1 MRTIPAFGEPQ
12 DDSTFS
18 GSNCLKILYMSHL
31 ALGDYIYQGPFFK
44 ALVESHPNIRLDI
57 WIDDCRK
64 KKKAWHAD
72 RSQAL
77 VQWLSSES
85 HINDIYP
92 ISSGQS
98 DLDKQIQK
106 AHLQDYD
113 VVVYVATNRTAEFAK
128 TAVKIVN
135 RGKVFGTVPMNRL
148 DNLVNY
154 NTYNKLDGKINIKKI
169 NAFNH
174 ISDFYQHIF
183 RQFFAVTID
192 HNQRLLK
199 LDIAPTL
206 KQQCLSR
213 IDTWAK
219 KNQLNNPRV
228 IFINHLSTCKKR
240 DWKLSQVEE
249 LLLLLGE
256 RFPKCLFIL
265 NTPPSDFE
273 SLNYWAKNNP
283 ITKHLAI
290 EAYTAKEN
298 FFELPGLMSL
308 CSLVISVETAIM
320 HLASSL
326 NIQQIALIRQSA
338 KHWRPLNNS
347 QVLKGRQRVD
357 SITPH
362 EVFNATVRLQ

>member
-1 MRTIPAFGEPQ
+1 MRTTPAFGEPQ
-12 DDSTFS
+12 DGSSFS
-18 GSNCLKILYMSHL
+18 GSNCPRILYMSHL
-31 ALGDYIYQGPFFK
+31 ALGDYIYQGPFLR
-44 ALVESHPNIRLDI
+44 ALTESNPNIRLDI

-64 KKKAWHAD
+64 KKKAWHAG
-72 RSQAL
+72 RSRAL

-92 ISSGQS
+92 IASSQS
-98 DLDKQIQK
+98 ALDKQIQK
-106 AHLQDYD
+106 ARLQDYD
-113 VVVYVATNRTAEFAK
+113 AVVFVATNRTAEFAK

-154 NTYNKLDGKINIKKI
+154 NTYSKLDGKINIKKI
-169 NAFNH
+169 SAFNH

-183 RQFFAVTID
+183 RQFFAVSID

-199 LDIAPTL
+199 LDIAPKL
-206 KQQCLSR
+206 KQQCSSR
-213 IDTWAK
+213 IEIWAK

-240 DWKLSQVEE
+240 DWKLSQLEE

-256 RFPKCLFIL
+256 RFHQCLFIL
-265 NTPPSDFE
+265 NAPPSDFE

-283 ITKHLAI
+283 ITKHMAI

-298 FFELPGLMSL
+298 FLELPALMSL

-326 NIQQIALIRQSA
+326 NIQQIALIRRSA

-347 QVLKGRQRVD
+347 HVLKGRQRVD
-357 SITPH
+357 SISPY
-362 EVFNATVRLQ
+362 EVFNATVQLQ